1 MPELPNRLT
10 PVPAAHTLRRQM
22 LNQRILYDFHVSMG
36 GKLVDFA
43 GGRCPSF
50 IAASSTST
58 SRRNSGSIFD
68 VSHMGRLQ
76 FSGKDTT
83 NFLSYV
89 LHAQH
94 H

>member
-1 MPELPNRLT
+1 
-10 PVPAAHTLRRQM
+10 
-22 LNQRILYDFHVSMG
+22 MG
-36 GKLVDFA
+36 GKLVNLA
-43 GGRCPSF
+43 GWEMPIVYRG
-50 IAASSTST
+50 IIDEHEQT
-58 SRRNSGSIFD
+58 RNSGSIFD

-89 LHAQH
+89 LDAQH